1 MYAIISNCLL
11 KNLIICFP
19 DIICFPESSKITQH
33 SDYDAQINSLGLSVK
48 MLDVNPDASRG
59 SKS

>member
-1 MYAIISNCLL
+1 ML